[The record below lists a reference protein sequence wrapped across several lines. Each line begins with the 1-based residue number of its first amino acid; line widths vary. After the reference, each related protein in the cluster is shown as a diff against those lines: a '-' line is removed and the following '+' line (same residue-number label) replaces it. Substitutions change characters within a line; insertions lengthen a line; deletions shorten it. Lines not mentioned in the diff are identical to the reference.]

1 MSNNATANTTLIS
14 FDFFNEG
21 HRNTPL
27 AALAFFDQ
35 PGADDVSLYGGKA
48 ASLARL
54 NSVGTIPPG
63 FSISVSAF
71 QSWADAPD
79 ESMPPEVADE
89 IRTAYETLER
99 TTGVIDVPV
108 AVRSSAVDEDGAG
121 ESFAGLHDT
130 FLNVIGADSVV
141 ESVIKC
147 WQSIN
152 NEQALEYRTANGLE
166 IESAQMGVVVQQLVF
181 ADVSA
186 VAFSVNP
193 INGNREEVLINAN
206 YGLGEAVVSGLT
218 TPDSIVINHAD
229 LSDQSLTIG
238 AKEHMTVRTENG
250 TEEKAVP
257 RIMQGMPV
265 LTEEQATEIAEL
277 VINLEKHNGWP
288 VDVECAIHDSS
299 LYLLQCRPITTLN

>member
-1 MSNNATANTTLIS
+1 M
-14 FDFFNEG
+14 
-21 HRNTPL
+21 
-27 AALAFFDQ
+27 AALAFFNE
-35 PGADDVSLYGGKA
+35 PGADDVSQFGGKA

-71 QSWADAPD
+71 QSWTDAGSD
-79 ESMPPEVADE
+79 SMPDTISTE
-89 IRTAYETLER
+89 IRNAYEALER
-99 TTGVIDVPV
+99 STGVIDVPV

-141 ESVIKC
+141 DSVIKC

-152 NEQALEYRTANGLE
+152 NEQALEYRAANGLE

-186 VAFSVNP
+186 VAFSANP
-193 INGNREEVLINAN
+193 INGNRDEVLINAN

-218 TPDSIVINHAD
+218 TPDSIVINHSD
-229 LSDQSLTIG
+229 LTNQALTIG
-238 AKEHMTVRTENG
+238 AKEHMTVRTDDG
-250 TEEKAVP
+250 TAEKAVP
-257 RIMQGMPV
+257 RIMRGMPV
-265 LTEEQATEIAEL
+265 LTEEQAAEIAEL
-277 VINLEKHNGWP
+277 AIKLQNHNGWP
-288 VDVECAIHDSS
+288 VDVECAIHDSK
-299 LYLLQCRPITTLN
+299 LYLLQCRPITTLD